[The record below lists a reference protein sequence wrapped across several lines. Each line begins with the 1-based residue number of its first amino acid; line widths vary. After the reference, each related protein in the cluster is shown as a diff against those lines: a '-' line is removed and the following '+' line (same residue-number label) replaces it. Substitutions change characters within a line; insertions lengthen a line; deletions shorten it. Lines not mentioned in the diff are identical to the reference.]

1 MRLFAVFEWRYHVAN
16 TDTTQEGSAVRS
28 LIRIVLVVCLAGF
41 AFGCA
46 TPGGVIPPKV
56 NLVGLV
62 PEGGNL
68 FEQRFRVDLRVSN
81 ANNFDIPLD
90 GMSFEMAVNGAHFAT
105 GLSNE
110 AVTIP
115 RLGSAVVVVKAT
127 AGSAD
132 LFRNLLIVAQ
142 QGRID
147 YRIKGTALIGG
158 TVQDTVPFERDG
170 KLSLIPD
177 ASGRDRFAPESERG
191 V

>member
-1 MRLFAVFEWRYHVAN
+1 M
-16 TDTTQEGSAVRS
+16 RS
-28 LIRIVLVVCLAGF
+28 LIRIILVASFAGL

-46 TPGGVIPPKV
+46 TPGGVIPPTV
-56 NLVGLV
+56 TLVGLV

-68 FEQRFRVDLRVSN
+68 FEQRFRVDLRISN

-90 GMSFEMAVNGAHFAT
+90 GLSFDMAVNGAHFAT
-105 GLSNE
+105 GLSNQPIK
-110 AVTIP
+110 IP
-115 RLGSAVVVVKAT
+115 RLGSEVVVIQAT

-158 TVQDTVPFERDG
+158 SVQDTVPFERSG
-170 KLSLIPD
+170 RLSLIPD
-177 ASGRDRFAPESERG
+177 ANGRDRFAPESERG